1 MNRTLLQEAHNT
13 LLAARHS
20 IRNLLQGT
28 DKDLWPKHL
37 AVSDATDVVREQIA
51 AALAAPQP
59 EPVAWQGAEEWE
71 SLAFELCAN
80 ENGEGACNELIWEG
94 GPIKEP
100 WGERWLKYEDEAKR
114 MIALVRKHVAAPPA
128 APADMVMVP
137 KEPTHE
143 MLYAMAE
150 LDGWRKG
157 DRDHPMFTR
166 WRDYW
171 YVALAA
177 APAPAVPDDIA
188 AIIACLGDDAALLR
202 ETTDDSEEIAQNMD
216 DAAAALERLSA
227 APAVPVSWD
236 RLRTLMDGIPTRE
249 EFIGGQRQKYVAKE
263 AVMSWLH
270 EGQLRAERE
279 AAQPAAPA
287 VQVVLRQPNLFA
299 SAPAVP
305 LTDTRKLCTCDGAGR
320 GPGRACVVQAGGRL
334 GELWKCAK
342 SAAPA
347 VREPQDE
354 RIRWRDAVIKE
365 AESALRT
372 AEQEFADMPTWANV
386 GHAAKKVTH
395 ALAVIAA
402 LGIGGG
408 GNG

>member
-1 MNRTLLQEAHNT
+1 MTRTLLQQAFDALHPQANRAFVEAT
-13 LLAARHS
+13 
-20 IRNLLQGT
+20 
-28 DKDLWPKHL
+28 KDALR
-37 AVSDATDVVREQIA
+37 S
-51 AALAAPQP
+51 ALAAPQP
-59 EPVAWQGAEEWE
+59 EPWMHDCAALCTNDV
-71 SLAFELCAN
+71 ELWID
-80 ENGEGACNELIWEG
+80 ACPHCG
-94 GPIKEP
+94 KP
-100 WGERWLKYEDEAKR
+100 RT
-114 MIALVRKHVAAPPA
+114 APPA

-177 APAPAVPDDIA
+177 APAPAVPLTEEQFADIVAEASLAVDLA
-188 AIIACLGDDAALLR
+188 ANPLKLLAFARAVLSAAP
-202 ETTDDSEEIAQNMD
+202 
-216 DAAAALERLSA
+216 AAPRPDEFTCPYCFDQGA
-227 APAVPVSWD
+227 APAVPVAWEYQNQHGNRFLTHRDPAKWHEND
-236 RLRTLMDGIPTRE
+236 RAGFNNFRALG
-249 EFIGGQRQKYVAKE
+249 YV
-263 AVMSWLH
+263 
-270 EGQLRAERE
+270 
-279 AAQPAAPA
+279 
-287 VQVVLRQPNLFA
+287 
-299 SAPAVP
+299 
-305 LTDTRKLCTCDGAGR
+305 
-320 GPGRACVVQAGGRL
+320 
-334 GELWKCAK
+334 
-342 SAAPA
+342 APA

>member
-1 MNRTLLQEAHNT
+1 MTTTLPEPYLCIKPACGNDCSGCNKAISAQTMRDYAIAH
-13 LLAARHS
+13 
-20 IRNLLQGT
+20 
-28 DKDLWPKHL
+28 
-37 AVSDATDVVREQIA
+37 A

-59 EPVAWQGAEEWE
+59 EPWMPIETAPKDGSEMLL
-71 SLAFELCAN
+71 S
-80 ENGEGACNELIWEG
+80 NGETVAQGHWLHAEAYIREKRDADGRYIDQEESDGFDGWIDYIG
-94 GPIKEP
+94 GMLPEP
-100 WGERWLKYEDEAKR
+100 THWMPLPAAPG
-114 MIALVRKHVAAPPA
+114 AAPPA
-128 APADMVMVP
+128 APA
-137 KEPTHE
+137 
-143 MLYAMAE
+143 
-150 LDGWRKG
+150 
-157 DRDHPMFTR
+157 
-166 WRDYW
+166 
-171 YVALAA
+171 
-177 APAPAVPDDIA
+177 PAVPA
-188 AIIACLGDDAALLR
+188 DAALNTLAKMFHNG
-202 ETTDDSEEIAQNMD
+202 EEVEGDDG
-216 DAAAALERLSA
+216 AAMMVDMALWNEGCEALESLIGDGNDETLASPA

-236 RLRTLMDGIPTRE
+236 RLRILMDGIPTRE

-347 VREPQDE
+347 VREPKPAE
-354 RIRWRDAVIKE
+354 LLGMAVVDAIVDDGMRNAAGGIY
-365 AESALRT
+365 ATRV
-372 AEQEFADMPTWANV
+372 QEFAREV
-386 GHAAKKVTH
+386 Q
-395 ALAVIAA
+395 IAFA
-402 LGIGGG
+402 QQNRVDLSGIGGG